1 MAPPI
6 LLPAFNTPR
15 YPPYRIRHFIPSVC
29 ARGYSRRHAL
39 TVQQRPLGIN
49 GRGGFRMCSG
59 SSEEQNTEHSSLPNS
74 ISQTSSSTGTKQASE
89 THTARQSNNG
99 VSDAES
105 ADELKCQVST
115 LRSVTALTRDEWD
128 SCAAGGCASPF
139 MRYDWIRCLEESG
152 CASLDSGWTPYHI
165 VLRNK
170 QTSAILGI
178 APAYLKVHSLGEFV
192 FDQDWADAAYGAGI
206 NYYPKLL
213 LAVPFTPATG
223 RRILTPPGVPPALR
237 EQILLLFGDIL
248 VQLCSALRISSV
260 HVNFCTE
267 DEAAALS
274 SKRFLIR
281 KGVQYHFT
289 NYRKGQAALS
299 SFEDRLTQPDFDPT
313 VHGFHTSDD
322 KLRQPYL
329 DFEDYLGEFKS
340 KKRIK
345 MRRERQV
352 VREESGLRIEV
363 VRGDDIGK
371 DLYNEMF
378 DIYKSTID
386 KKFYGR
392 QYLNRDFFNML
403 YETPAEFRQNICL
416 VLARAIE
423 DGRLVG
429 GTFNIINNG
438 DSSAFYGRY
447 WGCFEEFRY
456 LHFEACYYTAIEY
469 CIEHGLSRMEPGA
482 GGGDFK
488 YMRGFEPSITLSM
501 HYLRDERLSDAIAR
515 YLKFESLH
523 IDGAVVQM
531 QNESA
536 IRSKGS
542 NS

>member
-1 MAPPI
+1 MSF
-6 LLPAFNTPR
+6 LAFSLSHHHLQGAQRSLSSTCVAWYPR
-15 YPPYRIRHFIPSVC
+15 H
-29 ARGYSRRHAL
+29 HAL
-39 TVQQRPLGIN
+39 TVPHRLHPIN
-49 GRGGFRMCSG
+49 GSTLFRMCAG
-59 SSEEQNTEHSSLPNS
+59 SQGDRNLDHESSSRTGP
-74 ISQTSSSTGTKQASE
+74 QTPSSTGTKHTAETDASE
-89 THTARQSNNG
+89 QKTDSENNTRNDN
-99 VSDAES
+99 ST
-105 ADELKCQVST
+105 ELMYEVST
-115 LRSVTALTRDEWD
+115 LRTVTALSREEWD
-128 SCAAGGCASPF
+128 RCAVGGCASPF
-139 MRYDWIRCLEESG
+139 MRYDWIRCLEKSG
-152 CASLDSGWTPYHI
+152 CASLDTGWTPYHI

-170 QTSAILGI
+170 RTSAILAI
-178 APAYLKVHSLGEFV
+178 APAYVKVHSLGEFV

-223 RRILTPPGVPPALR
+223 RRILTPQDTSPALR
-237 EQILLLFGDIL
+237 EKIILLFGDIL

-260 HVNFCTE
+260 HVNFCSD

-274 SKRFLIR
+274 SKQFLMR

-299 SFEDRLTQPDFDPT
+299 LFEDRLAQPDFDAT
-313 VHGFHTSDD
+313 AHTFDATDTKS
-322 KLRQPYL
+322 RQPYV
-329 DFEDYLGEFKS
+329 DFEDYLNEFKS

-363 VRGDDIGK
+363 VRGDDI
-371 DLYNEMF
+371 DRRLFSEMF

-403 YETPAEFRQNICL
+403 YDTPLQFRQNICL
-416 VLARAIE
+416 VLARAKE

-429 GTFNIINNG
+429 GTFNIIGGG
-438 DSSAFYGRY
+438 DRSAFYGRY
-447 WGCFEEFRY
+447 WGCHEEFRY

-469 CIEHGLSRMEPGA
+469 CIEQGLSRMEPGA

-488 YMRGFEPSITLSM
+488 YMRGFEPAITLSM

-515 YLKFESLH
+515 YLRVESLH
-523 IDGAVVQM
+523 IDGAVVEM
-531 QNESA
+531 KNESA

-542 NS
+542 SS